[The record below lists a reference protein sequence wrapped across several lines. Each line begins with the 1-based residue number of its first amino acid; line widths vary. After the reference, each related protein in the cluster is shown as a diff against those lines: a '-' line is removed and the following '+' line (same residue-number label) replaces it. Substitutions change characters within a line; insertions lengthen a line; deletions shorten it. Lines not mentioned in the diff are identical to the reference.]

1 MDKLAEATKL
11 AKQVDRGGVDEAI
24 QFAHDVVGG
33 KLKAAEKENEF
44 VYHEKVPE
52 KATLPE
58 IKGASLVKGTP
69 FDITD
74 PEVSGQDIF
83 HRLVP
88 MEAHEA
94 SSLYSEEKA
103 KLLRRI
109 GASVEEKDQELAMFL
124 ASLQVHFN
132 LSIID
137 FSRNR
142 SNCTLLTNRWISSSS
157 TTSRRPCHRNSLI
170 VVQRSVFSQMPSDRW
185 WKPCQSCLRS
195 TLMLRLV

>member
-52 KATLPE
+52 KTTLPE

-109 GASVEEKDQELAMFL
+109 GAMHAHAKAAESNMLLHKAINSHLANLRTLSLVNSVY
-124 ASLQVHFN
+124 
-132 LSIID
+132 
-137 FSRNR
+137 R
-142 SNCTLLTNRWISSSS
+142 
-157 TTSRRPCHRNSLI
+157 
-170 VVQRSVFSQMPSDRW
+170 
-185 WKPCQSCLRS
+185 
-195 TLMLRLV
+195 